1 MNIQDLGAIGEL
13 VAAIA
18 TVATLAYLAVQIR
31 QNTKTVT
38 ASTEL
43 ETGKM
48 WTEFLARTAHNP
60 DMADIWDKG
69 HSDQE
74 ALTPNEKRKF
84 IWQISEYFSIVENHF
99 RQRDLNFLSHETW
112 LQHGAAVAGMLANPL
127 IARWWVNGVTPFSE
141 SFRTAI
147 EEIQME
153 QGDQAGWTY
162 TPLSE
167 L

>member
-1 MNIQDLGAIGEL
+1 MTIQDLGALSEL
-13 VAAIA
+13 IAAIA
-18 TVATLAYLAVQIR
+18 TVATLAYLAFQIR

-43 ETGKM
+43 EAGKM

-69 HSDQE
+69 FANNE
-74 ALTPNEKRKF
+74 ILTANEKRKF
-84 IWQISEYFSIVENHF
+84 IWLISEYFSIVENHF

-112 LQHGAAVAGMLANPL
+112 LQHGATVAGMLLNPL
-127 IARWWVNGVTPFSE
+127 VERWWVSGVTPFSE
-141 SFRTAI
+141 SFRRAVNQVRSDLG
-147 EEIQME
+147 E
-153 QGDQAGWTY
+153 DVGWEY